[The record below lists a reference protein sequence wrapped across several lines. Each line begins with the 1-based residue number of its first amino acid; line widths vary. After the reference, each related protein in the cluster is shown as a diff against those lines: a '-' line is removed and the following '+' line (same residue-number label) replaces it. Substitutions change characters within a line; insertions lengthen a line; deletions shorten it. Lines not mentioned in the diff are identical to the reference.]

1 MDTQP
6 KSFRLVDEEE
16 CPPVFRKL
24 ETLAPSRHSPLR
36 TGRLHIAIQGDNFFR
51 DVKYTLTVS
60 LLDPSFKDQVLEA
73 EESLASKRDEVR
85 MDHPRVAPSTFLY
98 CEFHSLV
105 TLPRMRIFV
114 SLGAGFVTAFVGLS
128 RSRVWNQGCLKLIHR
143 RYASWRGNI
152 GTLETSMRRCAKRW
166 LSRPS
171 VSRIA

>member
-36 TGRLHIAIQGDNFFR
+36 TGGLHIAIQGDNFFR
-51 DVKYTLTVS
+51 DVKFTLTVS

-85 MDHPRVAPSTFLY
+85 THHSRLVPTMWLY
-98 CEFHSLV
+98 CNGLVSHWDGLHFLV
-105 TLPRMRIFV
+105 TLFPGCVLLCLSGKASSRR
-114 SLGAGFVTAFVGLS
+114 AG
-128 RSRVWNQGCLKLIHR
+128 RSRLGVWNRGCLKGRLRHGAR
-143 RYASWRGNI
+143 AGRDWGFGI
-152 GTLETSMRRCAKRW
+152 G
-166 LSRPS
+166 
-171 VSRIA
+171 VV